1 MYFVYQEKEN
11 HEQQLIGV
19 ARTKEEAKK
28 IIHKNR
34 AYSLKKYEYFFV
46 GKEMDNPFKL
56 YFVSTPGVTI
66 NVTVTF
72 YRNNTYDIRGW
83 CGPDVKQNIIWNQ
96 DKGYIQIMDNFPLA
110 TEQELVEMAKERIT
124 NFGI

>member
-1 MYFVYQEKEN
+1 MYFVYQEKET

-28 IIHKNR
+28 IIHKNK
-34 AYSLKKYEYFFV
+34 AYSLKKYEYFFKR
-46 GKEMDNPFKL
+46 KEMFNPFKIH
-56 YFVSTPGVTI
+56 YTSTPGTI
-66 NVTVTF
+66 IVTVTF

-83 CGPDVKQNIIWNQ
+83 YGSDIKQNIIWNQ

-124 NFGI
+124 DFII

>member
-1 MYFVYQEKEN
+1 MYFVYQEKEP

-19 ARTKEEAKK
+19 ARTKEEASK
-28 IIHKNR
+28 IIYKNR
-34 AYSLKKYEYFFV
+34 ASLKKYEYFFV
-46 GKEMDNPFKL
+46 GKEMVNPFKL
-56 YFVSTPGVTI
+56 HFISTPGVTI

-72 YRNNTYDIRGW
+72 YRNNTYSIRGW
-83 CGPDVKQNIIWNQ
+83 FGPSVKQNIIWNQ

-110 TEQELVEMAKERIT
+110 TEQELVEMAKDRIT